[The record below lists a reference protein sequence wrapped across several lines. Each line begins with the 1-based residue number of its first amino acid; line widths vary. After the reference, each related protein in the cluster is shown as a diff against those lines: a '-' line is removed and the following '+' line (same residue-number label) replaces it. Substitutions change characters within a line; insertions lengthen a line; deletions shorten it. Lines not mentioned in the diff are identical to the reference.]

1 MMGKGVSKMFKTL
14 MTAAALAL
22 AASPATTTPAAAQ
35 DFTKFHEGPVFKDFG
50 KIADVDSDMPI
61 PPGTVFKALFEQ
73 GDGGEAGK
81 VNRTFDSVGR
91 YINMNVAAGVPE
103 KDVHVA
109 LVIHGK
115 AGFDI
120 LNAEA
125 YAKKFPGQ
133 TNPNAPILTALMTH
147 GVQVY
152 ICGQSATALGIA
164 KADLLPGV
172 KMALSAM
179 TAETL
184 LQQQGYVLI
193 P

>member
-1 MMGKGVSKMFKTL
+1 MMGVTAMMKTL
-14 MTAAALAL
+14 LAPAMLVAALAL
-22 AASPATTTPAAAQ
+22 CASPAAAQ
-35 DFTKFHEGPVFKDFG
+35 DFSKFHEGPVFKDFG

-61 PPGTVFKALFEQ
+61 PPGTVLKAMFEQ
-73 GDGGEAGK
+73 GDGAKPGE
-81 VNRTFDSVGR
+81 VNHGIDSVGR
-91 YINMNVAAGVPE
+91 YINMNVAAGIPE
-103 KDVHVA
+103 KDVRVA

-115 AGFDI
+115 AGFDVM
-120 LNAEA
+120 NAEA
-125 YAKKFPGQ
+125 YAKKYPGMA
-133 TNPNAPILTALMTH
+133 NPNAPIIAALIAH

-152 ICGQSATALGIA
+152 ICGQSSTAFGIA